1 VTATCTSYTDDA
13 EALAAVERLI
23 AEGTPGERI
32 SVLTGRLER
41 DHREDR
47 TGSFA
52 GEAGAIGAFAGTSVS
67 PADPMGSFAAAAGY
81 ARRGS
86 FGDADRDVIAT
97 YEDGVRRVHVASHR
111 ELERVLGDAGLDAD
125 AIAADVAAIHHGR
138 VLVLVAAA

>member
-1 VTATCTSYTDDA
+1 MPASCSAYTDDA

-23 AEGTPGERI
+23 AEGTPGARI
-32 SVLTGRLER
+32 SVVTGSIRSDRR
-41 DHREDR
+41 DER

-52 GEAGAIGAFAGTSVS
+52 GSAGAVGTFAGMSGST
-67 PADPMGSFAAAAGY
+67 ADAMGSFAPRAGD
-81 ARRGS
+81 ARRGG

-97 YEDGVRRVHVASHR
+97 YEDGVRRVHVASHH
-111 ELERVLGDAGLDAD
+111 ELERVLGDAGLDED

>member
-1 VTATCTSYTDDA
+1 MGATCSSYTDDS

-52 GEAGAIGAFAGTSVS
+52 GAAGAVGTFAGTAGST
-67 PADPMGSFAAAAGY
+67 ADAMGSFATGTGD
-81 ARRGS
+81 ARRGG
-86 FGDADRDVIAT
+86 FGDADRDLIAT
-97 YEDGVRRVHVASHR
+97 YEDGVRRVHVATHR
-111 ELERVLGDAGLDAD
+111 ELERVLADAGVDKD
-125 AIAADVAAIHHGR
+125 AIATDVAGIHHGR
-138 VLVLVAAA
+138 VLVLVADR